1 LLPIRATSLDP
12 VSLVP
17 GITILALAVL
27 LGGLAALW
35 RDQSRRALR
44 GLRTFAV
51 VAAVSIALVHLL
63 PEAIADEGWWAL
75 SAAIAGLIA
84 PAVLERMFPSSRGH
98 TEQAPSTALALG
110 YAAVL
115 AHQLGEGAA
124 VASLARA
131 GELSPAIVLAIAAH
145 TTPLAMVIAIRVLE
159 VKGEHNGG
167 SRSMA
172 LALAGVA
179 LATGIGALIGTSVSS
194 AQLDAV
200 RPWILAGISGLLLH
214 ALAHDSVPPAPSLR
228 GRAVD
233 ALAGLAGLAL
243 AMTGV
248 EHDSWVARLGGTVRI
263 VVTILLGAVVVGWSM
278 LRRGP
283 DPSHPRPKRGG
294 TIRTA
299 VEPPPR
305 SAAPDPPD
313 G

>member
-1 LLPIRATSLDP
+1 

-35 RDQSRRALR
+35 RDQSRRVLR

-63 PEAIADEGWWAL
+63 PEAIADAGWWAL
-75 SAAIAGLIA
+75 LAAIIGLVA
-84 PAVLERMFPSSRGH
+84 PALLERILPGGRGH
-98 TEQAPSTALALG
+98 TEQAPSTALAMG

-131 GELSPAIVLAIAAH
+131 NELSPAIVLAIAAH
-145 TTPLAMVIAIRVLE
+145 TTPLAMVVAIRVLE
-159 VKGEHNGG
+159 VKEGQDGG
-167 SRSMA
+167 SRAMA

-179 LATGIGALIGTSVSS
+179 LATGVGALLGTSVSAS
-194 AQLDAV
+194 QLDAV

-214 ALAHDSVPPAPSLR
+214 ALAHNASAPPAPSVR
-228 GRAVD
+228 GRVGD
-233 ALAGLAGLAL
+233 ALAGLAGLGL

-248 EHDSWVARLGGTVRI
+248 EQDSWVQKLDGTMRTVATL
-263 VVTILLGAVVVGWSM
+263 VLAAVVVAWSL
-278 LRRGP
+278 LRRSPEQAG
-283 DPSHPRPKRGG
+283 HRPVRSGA
-294 TIRTA
+294 IRTA
-299 VEPPPR
+299 TEPPPR
-305 SAAPDPPD
+305 SAAPDPPEQ
-313 G
+313 